1 MCGICGYIGDFDIS
15 LEVLKKMND
24 TMYHRGPNDSGEEIY
39 SMQGNKYIGLAQR
52 RLSIMDLSM
61 LGHQPMH
68 SNDGRITVVFNGEI
82 YNFKEIREQI
92 TTYSFKS
99 QCDTEVIIAAYLEW
113 GIDCINKFNGM
124 FAFALYDRRDES
136 LFLVRDRI
144 GKKPLYYYRNG
155 NDFVF
160 ASECKPILHYPYF
173 VKKINLNVL
182 PFFFCNQYIQAPETI
197 FENVY
202 KLEPGSLLHY
212 KNKKITIKKYWDVV
226 EKHNSL
232 RENLMTNYEDAKA
245 NFDLLLNDA
254 IAMRM
259 VADVPIGT
267 FLSGGID
274 SSLVTAIAQRYA
286 DSKLKTFSIGF
297 HDNECNEAEYARSI
311 AEYLG
316 TEHTEYYMS
325 EMEAL
330 SMIEDMPKY
339 YDEPFADSSQ
349 IPTMLVSQIAKEQV
363 TVVLTGDGADEFFC
377 GYSVK
382 YENVKKAQNFD
393 CIGNWIYKAG
403 NFPGVGNIIGKI
415 LPNKVK
421 LVVDNRI
428 SEERTQF
435 GVDGIK
441 NISDFLLKHLGGKE
455 KFDAVRFLQNDW
467 QDEAMLIDQYTYLP
481 SVLSKVDRASMKYSL
496 ECRSPFMDYRIME
509 LSYQMPQSFKYD
521 STSRGKRIVKD
532 IAYDYIPR
540 KLLERKKHG
549 FSAPIESW
557 MKNNLKEQ
565 ILQYSQ
571 ISFLE
576 KQGIF
581 KPIETNQFVREYF
594 YEKYPFRKADMNA
607 FMWRYFVFQQWYNYY
622 CCDMC

>member
-24 TMYHRGPNDSGEEIY
+24 TMYHRGPNDSGAEIY
-39 SMQGNKYIGLAQR
+39 STQGNKYVGLAQR

-113 GIDCINKFNGM
+113 GIDCVNKFNGM

-144 GKKPLYYYRNG
+144 GKKPLYYYHNG

-202 KLEPGSLLHY
+202 KLEPGSILHY
-212 KNKKITIKKYWDVV
+212 KNNKITIKKYWDVV

-232 RENLMTNYEDAKA
+232 RENLITDYEEAKA
-245 NFDLLLNDA
+245 NFDLLLNEA

-259 VADVPIGT
+259 VADVPVGT

-297 HDNECNEAEYARSI
+297 HDNECNEAEYARAI

-316 TEHTEYYMS
+316 TEHTEYYIS

-349 IPTMLVSQIAKEQV
+349 IPTMLVSKIAKEQV

-393 CIGNWIYKAG
+393 CIGNLIYKAG

-421 LVVDNRI
+421 LVVDNRV

-435 GVDGIK
+435 GVNGIK
-441 NISDFLLKHLGGKE
+441 NISDFILKHSGGKE

-549 FSAPIESW
+549 FCAPIESW

-581 KPIETNQFVREYF
+581 KPLETNKLVREYF
-594 YEKYPFRKADMNA
+594 SEKYPFCKADMNA
-607 FMWRYFVFQQWYNYY
+607 FMWRYFVFQQCYNYY
-622 CCDMC
+622 CCDMF